1 VVEAFG
7 TQRIMYGSDWPV
19 CVLAANYEQQF
30 GIVKAYSSNFSTTE
44 QDLFFGKNTIYFYHL

>member
-1 VVEAFG
+1 VEAFG